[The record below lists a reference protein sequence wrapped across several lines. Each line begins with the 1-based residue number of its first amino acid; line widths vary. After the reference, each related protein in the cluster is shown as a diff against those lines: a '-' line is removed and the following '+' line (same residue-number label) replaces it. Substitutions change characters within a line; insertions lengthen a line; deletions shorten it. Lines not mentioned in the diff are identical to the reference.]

1 MKGRKL
7 TLSIAAI
14 SWVAFLNVSSSG
26 SSPAQHAAASTGI
39 LMKRTSAD
47 SETAGDIRPNGK
59 IAFLR
64 NRGGSVDV
72 FVVNPSG
79 MTPINLTRSRANEL
93 YVDWSPNARHVVFS
107 RFGKGAG
114 NLFRISRTGTGLRR
128 LTAGSPSDEAP
139 RWSPDGSAIAF
150 DRTVEDGQ
158 ADVFVVDAGGKTVT
172 RLTANALGD
181 HVGGWSPDGTKLAIY
196 RGVLDIEQFDIWD
209 VNADGSGE
217 VQLTDDPGDEFSP
230 VFSPDAARIAFMR
243 RLGDQWDIFVM
254 NADGTDVTRLTD
266 DPLDDA
272 FPQWS
277 PQGDR
282 ILFSRGR
289 LEGTPRLD
297 VVVMNADGS
306 QERLLIDHPAD
317 DFSPTWSPD
326 GRWVTF
332 VSDRSSNWELY
343 VIGSE
348 GERLNRITR
357 TRAFEFDPSWGS
369 RP

>member
-1 MKGRKL
+1 
-7 TLSIAAI
+7 
-14 SWVAFLNVSSSG
+14 
-26 SSPAQHAAASTGI
+26 
-39 LMKRTSAD
+39 MKRASVDLGTAV
-47 SETAGDIRPNGK
+47 ETRPNGK

-64 NRGGSVDV
+64 NRGGAVDV

-79 MTPINLTRSRANEL
+79 MTPMNLTRSRPNEL
-93 YVDWSPNARHVVFS
+93 YVDWSPNGRHVVFT
-107 RFGKGAG
+107 RFGKGPATSSGSREAG
-114 NLFRISRTGTGLRR
+114 PGFGGSPLGQPATKHPGGRPTALPSRSIGLAKTVRQMSSSSMPGGRLLPDSRPTRSATTSVAGLRR
-128 LTAGSPSDEAP
+128 ERRSPSTGACSTP
-139 RWSPDGSAIAF
+139 
-150 DRTVEDGQ
+150 
-158 ADVFVVDAGGKTVT
+158 
-172 RLTANALGD
+172 
-181 HVGGWSPDGTKLAIY
+181 
-196 RGVLDIEQFDIWD
+196 QFDIWV
-209 VNADGSGE
+209 VNVDGSGE
-217 VQLTDDPGDEFSP
+217 MQLTDDPGDEFSP

-254 NADGTDVTRLTD
+254 NADGTNVTRLTD

-277 PQGDR
+277 PQGER

>member
-47 SETAGDIRPNGK
+47 SETAADIRPNGK
-59 IAFLR
+59 IALLR
-64 NRGGSVDV
+64 NRGGAVDV

-289 LEGTPRLD
+289 LRVPR
-297 VVVMNADGS
+297 GW
-306 QERLLIDHPAD
+306 
-317 DFSPTWSPD
+317 T
-326 GRWVTF
+326 
-332 VSDRSSNWELY
+332 
-343 VIGSE
+343 
-348 GERLNRITR
+348 
-357 TRAFEFDPSWGS
+357 SW
-369 RP
+369 

>member
-1 MKGRKL
+1 
-7 TLSIAAI
+7 
-14 SWVAFLNVSSSG
+14 
-26 SSPAQHAAASTGI
+26 
-39 LMKRTSAD
+39 
-47 SETAGDIRPNGK
+47 
-59 IAFLR
+59 
-64 NRGGSVDV
+64 
-72 FVVNPSG
+72 
-79 MTPINLTRSRANEL
+79 
-93 YVDWSPNARHVVFS
+93 
-107 RFGKGAG
+107 
-114 NLFRISRTGTGLRR
+114 
-128 LTAGSPSDEAP
+128 
-139 RWSPDGSAIAF
+139 
-150 DRTVEDGQ
+150 
-158 ADVFVVDAGGKTVT
+158 
-172 RLTANALGD
+172 
-181 HVGGWSPDGTKLAIY
+181 
-196 RGVLDIEQFDIWD
+196 VLDIEQFDIWV

-254 NADGTDVTRLTD
+254 NVDGTDVTRLTD

-332 VSDRSSNWELY
+332 VSDRTSNWELY

-348 GERLNRITR
+348 GERFNRITR